1 MEKYVEGVWYLIWQ
15 ENPIER
21 EIDLTLLQNV
31 SVWSLY
37 SGHWISVTI
46 LLKYKVNITVFQNSS
61 NFMNT
66 ANFQSLRPLP
76 SLQILV
82 DKINLEHSVP
92 MYAEQLVH
100 VVSSLT
106 QPSDNLLHY
115 CYAHC
120 YLKVWKVNF
129 LVYWYLA

>member
-1 MEKYVEGVWYLIWQ
+1 MCHPE
-15 ENPIER
+15 
-21 EIDLTLLQNV
+21 V
-31 SVWSLY
+31 SPEDMTYQLPLW
-37 SGHWISVTI
+37 
-46 LLKYKVNITVFQNSS
+46 KYKVIIIIFQNSS

-66 ANFQSLRPLP
+66 TNFQSLRPLP
-76 SLQILV
+76 SVQILV
-82 DKINLEHSVP
+82 DKVNLEHSVP

-120 YLKVWKVNF
+120 YLKV
-129 LVYWYLA
+129 

>member
-1 MEKYVEGVWYLIWQ
+1 MI
-15 ENPIER
+15 I
-21 EIDLTLLQNV
+21 I
-31 SVWSLY
+31 
-37 SGHWISVTI
+37 I
-46 LLKYKVNITVFQNSS
+46 FQNSS

-66 ANFQSLRPLP
+66 TNFQSLRPLP
-76 SLQILV
+76 SVQILV

-120 YLKVWKVNF
+120 YLKV
-129 LVYWYLA
+129 